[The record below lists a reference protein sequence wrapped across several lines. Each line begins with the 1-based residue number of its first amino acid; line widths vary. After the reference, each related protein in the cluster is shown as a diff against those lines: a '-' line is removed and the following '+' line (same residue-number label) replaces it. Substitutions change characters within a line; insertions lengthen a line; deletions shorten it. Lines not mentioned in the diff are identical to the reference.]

1 MLLEYFKDI
10 LLNTS
15 SFLKVLILNKLL
27 GTLLERFQVTLAR
40 VRVSLGGQG
49 VVGPPRIRKALEM
62 FW

>member
-15 SFLKVLILNKLL
+15 SFLKVLIFNKLL
-27 GTLLERFQVTLAR
+27 DTLLERFQVTLAR

-49 VVGPPRIRKALEM
+49 VVGAPRIRNALET